1 MGTAVFAEG
10 TEADVWDGTVDT
22 SWYNETDTEFTIT
35 TAEQFAGLAELV
47 NGAQSYNPALEN
59 EETADF
65 GYYCGKSA
73 TPDETAEGIDFE
85 GVTIKLAADLDL
97 CAVYENG
104 DPVLL
109 PGDENL
115 SMMPVG
121 YSTYTP
127 FKGTFDGQ
135 NHTIKNLFQGGW
147 DLYGLDYNNK
157 VNLGLFGNVADATI
171 KNLVIDN
178 FGFNAEMILGRV
190 AGKSS
195 GTSVFDNIVIKNSII
210 NTGGGWYVGGLI
222 GWAYGNQTIRNVTID
237 ETVTVAQT
245 GGHYDTA
252 VGGIIGGCNNVDGES
267 IAFENCEV
275 SCKLDVFHDS
285 VANYNTGV
293 YRNCG
298 MIIGAIGESNEITID
313 GKLYPDFV
321 SKGLTFN
328 NVEVNFG
335 DWANYTYCWSYDLPH
350 NCQRIEPGIG
360 YAGVDLSSV
369 SNYSVSLITFDA
381 IFGAENAGDLSNVRG
396 EVDVEVM
403 EFLDEQGYIDAE
415 YIKVEEPT
423 VIEGLGTQE
432 NPFLINDLEELKL
445 FATTVNKGITY
456 SGKVVKLANDIDLG
470 NMEWTPIGNSTHP
483 FQGTFDGDNHTISN
497 LMVTGY
503 KSNVGLFGFTTNGEV
518 KNLTVNNANVSGR
531 LNVGVVA
538 GTPYTSKYTDIN
550 VTGHVE
556 VNGMAYVGGVGGKNA
571 YADWTDITVDVD
583 DTSYVNANSVENGT
597 AYRTYVGGVI
607 GFMGEGG
614 HKFEN
619 ITSNIDV
626 KGSTCDVGGI
636 TGIAHYGNKFIN
648 CSSSGDIY
656 MEDAAENEIG
666 GIAGV
671 WHNGGSPV
679 LMENCSF
686 AGNTYIAGEK
696 VYVPV
701 SGPSYSVP
709 NFEENQNTG
718 EITITGTV
726 TLNGEPKTNL
736 EQAITEA
743 KGMTDP
749 AVIDLQGNNATLNSA
764 CVLNNDTTFKNGML
778 VFDNYNGLDPDV
790 YDPSGINYA
799 VMTIGGNV
807 TFDNVILTGKNAVA
821 HSGIFVLGTN
831 GVMSLKNGSVLEV
844 KAPEATAV
852 IYSEGQGKLV
862 VDGSS
867 VTIDG
872 NGNAVR
878 GMLSMELEAN
888 NAEISVENISDNA
901 MRNVRGT
908 VDNSAIVVDGA
919 EYGIKNTTDDIL
931 TVTNSKIIVKNTV
944 NEDGNAGILLTDR
957 EKLADTDSIVDAK
970 IFIDNDE
977 GEVYNT
983 LNFETNGGNVI
994 ASVEELQGTVVSL
1007 SNYVPEKQGYTFLDW
1022 YSDEALTERITYVTL
1037 DAPTTVYAKW
1047 SRNVSYSGGTIAYNW
1062 TVKFETNGGSEVKAV
1077 AVDKNDVVKEPV
1089 APTKDGFKFEGW
1101 YTDKELTT
1109 AYDFSAKVTKN
1120 ITLYAK
1126 WTEVEKEPE
1135 KSALF
1140 KDVKETDWFY
1150 EYVMYVAENGLMNGV
1165 SEDEFAPNNTLTRAM
1180 LVTVLYRNDGE
1191 PAVNKSIPFSDV
1203 DMSAYYADAVLWAK
1217 QNGIVNGITE
1227 IEFAP
1232 NSNITREQIAT
1243 IIYRYAQ
1250 YKGMDTVTME
1260 ENLHFADAD
1269 EISEYAV
1276 SAMNW
1281 AVGTGLLK
1289 GKTTTTLNPKDN
1301 ATRAE
1306 IAAILQRFIEN
1317 NK

>member
-1 MGTAVFAEG
+1 MKRFLALIICVSIVLSTMGISVFAEE

-47 NGAQSYNPALEN
+47 NGAQSYSPALEN
-59 EETADF
+59 EETAAF

-73 TPDETAEGIDFE
+73 APDETAEGIDFE
-85 GVTIKLAADLDL
+85 GVTIKLGADLDFL
-97 CAVYENG
+97 AVYENG
-104 DPVLL
+104 APVLL
-109 PGDENL
+109 PGNENL
-115 SMMPVG
+115 SMAPVG

-135 NHTIKNLFQGGW
+135 GHTIKNLFQGGW

-157 VNLGLFGNVADATI
+157 VNLGLFGNVVDATI

-178 FGFNAEMILGRV
+178 FGFNAEMILGGV

-195 GTSVFDNIVIKNSII
+195 GTTVFDNIIVKNSVI
-210 NTGGGWYVGGLI
+210 NTSGGWYVGGLI

-350 NCQRIEPGIG
+350 NCQRIEPGIS
-360 YAGVDLSSV
+360 YAGVDVSSLGD
-369 SNYSVSLITFDA
+369 YSVTLITFDA

-396 EVDVEVM
+396 EVDLEVM
-403 EFLDEQGYIDAE
+403 QFLDEQGYIDAQSIE
-415 YIKVEEPT
+415 VKEPA
-423 VIEGLGTQE
+423 VIEGLGTAE
-432 NPFLINDLEELKL
+432 NPFLIDDLEELKL

-470 NMEWTPIGNSTHP
+470 NMEWTPIGNSTHT

-497 LMVTGY
+497 LVVTGY
-503 KSNVGLFGFTTNGEV
+503 NSNVGLFGFTTNGEV
-518 KNLTVNNANVSGR
+518 KNLTVNNASVSGR

-626 KGSTCDVGGI
+626 YGSTCDVGGI

-709 NFEENQNTG
+709 DFEGGANTG
-718 EITITGTV
+718 EITIAGTV

-743 KGMTDP
+743 NEMTEP
-749 AVIDLQGNNATLNSA
+749 AVIDLQGNNATLNNA
-764 CVLNNDTTFKNGML
+764 YVLNNDTTFKNGML
-778 VFDNYNGLDPDV
+778 VFDNYNGPGTAVLTANADV
-790 YDPSGINYA
+790 A
-799 VMTIGGNV
+799 
-807 TFDNVILTGKNAVA
+807 FDTVIFTGENAVA
-821 HSGIFVLGTN
+821 D
-831 GVMSLKNGSVLEV
+831 
-844 KAPEATAV
+844 AV
-852 IYSEGQGKLV
+852 IYSVSGGGVVVKDSVITIKNSTDNSDIYINDIENLV
-862 VDGSS
+862 NNNS
-867 VTIDG
+867 VIDATIF
-872 NGNAVR
+872 
-878 GMLSMELEAN
+878 
-888 NAEISVENISDNA
+888 
-901 MRNVRGT
+901 
-908 VDNSAIVVDGA
+908 VDNGEGAI
-919 EYGIKNTTDDIL
+919 
-931 TVTNSKIIVKNTV
+931 
-944 NEDGNAGILLTDR
+944 
-957 EKLADTDSIVDAK
+957 
-970 IFIDNDE
+970 F
-977 GEVYNT
+977 NT
-983 LNFETNGGNVI
+983 LNFETNGGNI
-994 ASVEELQGTVVSL
+994 ITSVVVPQGTVVDL
-1007 SNYVPEKQGYTFLDW
+1007 SDYIPEKQGYSFSGW
-1022 YSDEALTERITYVTL
+1022 NSDKELTQIITDVTV
-1037 DAPTTVYAKW
+1037 DAPTTIYAKW
-1047 SRNVSYSGGTIAYNW
+1047 SKIIPYSGGGVVVTKC
-1062 TVKFETNGGSEVKAV
+1062 TVKFETNGGSEIKAI
-1077 AVDKNDVVKEPV
+1077 AVEKNDVVNEPV
-1089 APTKDGFKFEGW
+1089 APTKDGFLFDGW
-1101 YTDKELTT
+1101 YTDKELTKE
-1109 AYDFSAKVTKN
+1109 YDFTEKVTKN

-1126 WTEVEKEPE
+1126 WTEVEKESE
-1135 KSALF
+1135 TTMLF

-1150 EYVMYVAENGLMNGV
+1150 ENVMYAAENGLMNGV
-1165 SEDEFAPNNTLTRAM
+1165 SDDEFAPNDTLTRAM
-1180 LVTVLYRNDGE
+1180 LVTVLYRNAGE
-1191 PAVNKSIPFSDV
+1191 PDINNSRSFSDI
-1203 DMSAYYADAVLWAK
+1203 DTSAYYVDAVLWAK

-1250 YKGMDTVTME
+1250 YNGMDTVTTE

-1281 AVGTGLLK
+1281 AVGTGLMK
-1289 GKTTTTLNPKDN
+1289 GKSTTTINPKDN

-1306 IAAILQRFIEN
+1306 IAAILQRFIEK

>member
-1 MGTAVFAEG
+1 MGTVVFAEG

-178 FGFNAEMILGRV
+178 FGFNAEMILGGV

-298 MIIGAIGESNEITID
+298 MVIGAIGEGNEITID

-470 NMEWTPIGNSTHP
+470 NMEWIPIGNSTHT

-666 GIAGV
+666 GISGV

-686 AGNTYIAGEK
+686 TGKTYIAGKE
-696 VYVPV
+696 VYAAV
-701 SGPSYSVP
+701 SGPSYHVP
-709 NFEENQNTG
+709 NFEENANTG
-718 EITITGTV
+718 NLTIKAEV
-726 TLNGEPKTNL
+726 TLNGVAKTNL

-743 KGMTDP
+743 NEMTEP
-749 AVIDLQGNNATLNSA
+749 VVIDLLGNNATLNSA

-778 VFDNYNGLDPDV
+778 VFDNYNGPDT
-790 YDPSGINYA
+790 A
-799 VMTIGGNV
+799 VITSAQDI
-807 TFDNVILTGKNAVA
+807 TFDNVIVTCKNAVA
-821 HSGIFVLGTN
+821 DT
-831 GVMSLKNGSVLEV
+831 
-844 KAPEATAV
+844 V
-852 IYSEGQGKLV
+852 IYSISGGKIV
-862 VDGSS
+862 ANNSVITIKNATDNKDICVADISNVVNNNSIIDATIFVDG
-867 VTIDG
+867 DD
-872 NGNAVR
+872 
-878 GMLSMELEAN
+878 
-888 NAEISVENISDNA
+888 AEIF
-901 MRNVRGT
+901 
-908 VDNSAIVVDGA
+908 
-919 EYGIKNTTDDIL
+919 Y
-931 TVTNSKIIVKNTV
+931 
-944 NEDGNAGILLTDR
+944 
-957 EKLADTDSIVDAK
+957 
-970 IFIDNDE
+970 
-977 GEVYNT
+977 T
-983 LNFETNGGNVI
+983 LNFETNGGNVM
-994 ASVEELQGTVVSL
+994 ASVIKPQGTVINMSEYSPKRAGYLL
-1007 SNYVPEKQGYTFLDW
+1007 SSWYT
-1022 YSDEALTERITYVTL
+1022 DEGLTDKATSVTL
-1037 DAPTTVYAKW
+1037 DRSMTVYAKW
-1047 SRNVSYSGGTIAYNW
+1047 VKVPSGGDSIVINQPATY
-1062 TVKFETNGGSEVKAV
+1062 TVSFDTNGGSAVEEVTA
-1077 AVDKNDVVKEPV
+1077 DKNTVITEPT
-1089 APTKDGFKFEGW
+1089 APTKEGFLFAGW
-1101 YTDKELTT
+1101 YEDKELTKE
-1109 AYDFSAKVTKN
+1109 YDFSAKVTKN

-1135 KSALF
+1135 TSALF

-1191 PAVNKSIPFSDV
+1191 PAMNKSIPFSDV

-1250 YKGMDTVTME
+1250 YKGMETVTME

-1306 IAAILQRFIEN
+1306 IAAILQRFIES